1 MISAFTLGRNVSL
14 IQNGRHTT
22 RPRRGRGVRLYGP
35 FASVQAAQNAS
46 LDENTLMQ
54 TVRTDGQGQ
63 ASFGTLNWYQ
73 VYVIEETAAA
83 PDYVLDGAEAVNA
96 EGVLTPYEGTGTTN
110 PAWIL
115 GSRDRV

>member
-1 MISAFTLGRNVSL
+1 
-14 IQNGRHTT
+14 
-22 RPRRGRGVRLYGP
+22 
-35 FASVQAAQNAS
+35 
-46 LDENTLMQ
+46 MQ

-63 ASFGTLNWYQ
+63 ASFGMLNWYQ

-96 EGVLTPYEGTGTTN
+96 EGVLTPYEGQEPQTRHGF
-110 PAWIL
+110 W